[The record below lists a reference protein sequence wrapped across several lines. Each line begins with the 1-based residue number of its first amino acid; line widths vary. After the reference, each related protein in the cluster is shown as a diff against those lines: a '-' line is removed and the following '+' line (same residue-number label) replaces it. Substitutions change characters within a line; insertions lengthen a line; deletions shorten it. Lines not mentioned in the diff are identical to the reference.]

1 MLLRAR
7 RDERSFGK
15 EDRGRKQKAEETTS
29 TYAGAAGVRQ
39 LRDVTWEELPS
50 LSAGR
55 RLLFIL
61 GLLLL
66 RCLAVAIVE
75 SNDVARN
82 PTRHQSCRAL
92 DENNW
97 NLRSSRSKTIRGGF
111 AGCVTAL
118 SVLEKLRIDAPPPYF
133 EGTLERKLNQGWE
146 PSRS

>member
-1 MLLRAR
+1 M
-7 RDERSFGK
+7 
-15 EDRGRKQKAEETTS
+15 RGRLAFANCATFLGKNFQRGGRAPS
-29 TYAGAAGVRQ
+29 
-39 LRDVTWEELPS
+39 PS
-50 LSAGR
+50 LAPR
-55 RLLFIL
+55 CRHLFIL

-66 RCLAVAIVE
+66 RCLAVAIVK

-118 SVLEKLRIDAPPPYF
+118 SVLEKLTMDSRKEIELRLVLLGADRFRNISSRIVLKIRP
-133 EGTLERKLNQGWE
+133 
-146 PSRS
+146 